1 MKLSFLILFNQ
12 ESILLV
18 IGQLCSSTV
27 NVKRFLENGL
37 LAELINLML
46 LGRDDDI
53 KKEAVVC
60 LSKVSWLYSF

>member
-1 MKLSFLILFNQ
+1 MT
-12 ESILLV
+12 

-60 LSKVSWLYSF
+60 LSKVSWLYSI

>member
-1 MKLSFLILFNQ
+1 MT
-12 ESILLV
+12 

-37 LAELINLML
+37 LAELINLME
-46 LGRDDDI
+46 LGRDDI

>member
-1 MKLSFLILFNQ
+1 M
-12 ESILLV
+12 
-18 IGQLCSSTV
+18 IGQLCSGTV